1 MAENFGLESII
12 DTLAQATSQST
23 ANLKRAEQLLKSWET
38 HRHFYLSL
46 QTIFSN
52 YEIQTNVRWMAVL
65 YFKNGVDRYWRKT
78 APNAINEEEK
88 AILRTRL
95 LSAINNPEP
104 VNQIATQIAVL
115 LSKIARIDFPR
126 QWPELVPFLL
136 EAVRS
141 TDNLKKNRALL
152 TLHHAI
158 KAFASKCLFTDRVI
172 FSQIANSIFS
182 YLLEQW
188 IHNTDSFVKLVSQQR
203 NDEAGVMLNSS
214 LLILK
219 VLRKLVIYGIDER
232 KPLYELKDFMD
243 ALFQRISIV
252 LNLRGKL
259 GANHTLMQSTE
270 KLLILILKIFI
281 GTQDQHPVLF
291 IPYIVPSLRMSIT
304 FIFSQE
310 YLDHLFERFI
320 IHCLNLMKAIVFTC
334 SRLPPKMKI
343 KHDVET
349 KVTKNYQEIVAG
361 VLNEDDVTR
370 ICQTLI
376 SRFFILT
383 QKDLFDWE
391 QDPEDYDTETGG
403 EEWKYSLRPCTE
415 GLFLVLF
422 NEYQAS
428 IKPVVLQ
435 LLSGVATFP
444 DPDDLNGILTK
455 DAIYNVTGLLSSQ
468 LYKDINFSEWFSSY
482 LLRDIKNGH
491 PNYKILRRRAAWVID
506 TWMSEY
512 QHGMNLM
519 RIPASF
525 RSTLYEAL
533 LILLDPSE
541 DVVVRITTS
550 STFRT
555 EAVSRKFS
563 NENLVTE
570 FSALVFRKMRVLSVI
585 STMIDRVGS
594 QITPFSSELMQYLP
608 QLWQDSEEHNML
620 RCSILC
626 TLTVLIQ
633 ALKSSSV
640 QLYPFLLPVIQFS
653 TDVEKPPHIY
663 LIDDG
668 MELWKM
674 TLCHAPTLT
683 NELLHLFQNMQQ
695 LLEKGFD
702 IENLKR
708 SLEVLKSYVI
718 LGGYDFMKAYSSW
731 LADLFFRLIYAD
743 DTVRPGGHIVDIL
756 KVLELIFREF
766 PSEGPQAFQN
776 LLPRILEDG
785 LQPQEYPPKMSLILA
800 LLGRLLLQ
808 NTTAFF
814 ATIDAVAN
822 RIGQNNED
830 IMKILFQIW
839 TEKIDVILKPE
850 HRKLSALALTSVLPL
865 KHRAVCNSFSLILNL
880 CVDVLHEV
888 CPDHSKGNLQ
898 DRLVLGEK
906 EMFGPDAADNE
917 EEIRARQ
924 LALKDPVHNV
934 PLNRFIKERLDA
946 CHVAYGSSSFTELMN
961 TVDIEVKQQL
971 IKFFE

>member
-310 YLDHLFERFI
+310 YLGKHHLFERFI

-343 KHDVET
+343 SMSIDPIILQYKL
-349 KVTKNYQEIVAG
+349 QFG

-455 DAIYNVTGLLSSQ
+455 DATVYNVTGLLSSQ

-555 EAVSRKFS
+555 VIDDFDFS
-563 NENLVTE
+563 VAQFLPFLEKY
-570 FSALVFRKMRVLSVI
+570 ALCLFQLLRQLNSCDAKMRVLSVI

-695 LLEKGFD
+695 LLG
-702 IENLKR
+702 
-708 SLEVLKSYVI
+708 
-718 LGGYDFMKAYSSW
+718 
-731 LADLFFRLIYAD
+731 
-743 DTVRPGGHIVDIL
+743 
-756 KVLELIFREF
+756 
-766 PSEGPQAFQN
+766 
-776 LLPRILEDG
+776 
-785 LQPQEYPPKMSLILA
+785 
-800 LLGRLLLQ
+800 
-808 NTTAFF
+808 
-814 ATIDAVAN
+814 
-822 RIGQNNED
+822 
-830 IMKILFQIW
+830 
-839 TEKIDVILKPE
+839 
-850 HRKLSALALTSVLPL
+850 
-865 KHRAVCNSFSLILNL
+865 
-880 CVDVLHEV
+880 
-888 CPDHSKGNLQ
+888 
-898 DRLVLGEK
+898 
-906 EMFGPDAADNE
+906 
-917 EEIRARQ
+917 
-924 LALKDPVHNV
+924 
-934 PLNRFIKERLDA
+934 
-946 CHVAYGSSSFTELMN
+946 
-961 TVDIEVKQQL
+961 
-971 IKFFE
+971 